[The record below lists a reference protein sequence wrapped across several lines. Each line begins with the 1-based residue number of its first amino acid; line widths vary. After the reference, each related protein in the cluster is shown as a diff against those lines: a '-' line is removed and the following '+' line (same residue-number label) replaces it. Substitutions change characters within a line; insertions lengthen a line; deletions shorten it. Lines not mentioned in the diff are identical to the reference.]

1 MCIKQLFFVVL
12 SFLCSVMWIVV
23 CFLSIVV
30 RVFVFYPLWCE
41 SLFFIHCGASLCFF
55 IHCGASLCVLS
66 IVVPVFAFY
75 PLWCQSLCFIH
86 CGASL
91 CALAIVVPVF
101 LRIANSDC
109 PFLLSAS
116 GKLSFFI
123 VYFIQSFSK
132 YYSDVNLCL
141 RLVIC
146 IYRQK
151 PRSMYFVAVILK

>member
-1 MCIKQLFFVVL
+1 
-12 SFLCSVMWIVV
+12 
-23 CFLSIVV
+23 
-30 RVFVFYPLWCE
+30 
-41 SLFFIHCGASLCFF
+41 
-55 IHCGASLCVLS
+55 
-66 IVVPVFAFY
+66 
-75 PLWCQSLCFIH
+75 
-86 CGASL
+86 
-91 CALAIVVPVF
+91 VPVF